1 MLCPQLPPALRR
13 HSQRPGMEELWPGGA
28 WRAWGPSPS
37 LAGSDC
43 KPAARAGPPSGCGSP
58 DAVSP
63 PLTAEDEVFLGSMAV
78 QRAHASPSPDPGV
91 SYSSTEDLLSIDAEL
106 QGSEYYK
113 DLGLD
118 GPTTSQDVLASVP
131 CPKAAGCHYL
141 DRDRACSCVSGGQGG
156 LAQEQPGLLPEA
168 EKPFLSLVQS
178 TSTSRWY
185 SWKIPVPPTDKQR
198 RLSLDASELESDTE
212 QEDGKAEHAADAP
225 PPLPQMWS
233 GPLGVG
239 AELEPLPMGLGLGPE
254 AGNEELGGGGKRPRS
269 KSVPSPSDSFCS
281 PWKSP
286 GLEVSLPVPVGT
298 VPPVLEIPGKD
309 PVPPELMVQQV
320 LKELTQYHGPED
332 DEKNERGDRGAKVK
346 RRLSNLRSRV
356 TGSWQKDKG
365 KTKEQHTEA
374 GETEAGKRG
383 PHGHVLAP
391 GAFGSHIRCCSI
403 CGKTLS
409 SQTGPQCLHCGSNP
423 PRPHKAPSP
432 ASRSPRSKHRD
443 LPRPLPAGPQTS
455 HLRSPAPARGHKE
468 HPRRV
473 SPGPNGNRQKR
484 TAPPPRTALLSAAS
498 AGAVRKVR
506 FPRVDM
512 DDSDGPLRVR
522 PGAEDAA
529 ATTESIFLEDGYL
542 SALWNELEA
551 DAREFRAHSW
561 SLAVEQQYMARQDKE
576 TVRRQEVIYELIRT
590 EVHHVRTL
598 KILLKVYAQA
608 MREALHFSSATLQ
621 LLFPCAEDLLG
632 LHEEFLSQLKLRRM
646 ESREAGSACNY
657 LIRHIGDLLVRQF
670 SGETGNCLKEKY
682 GVFCSRYAEAVGY
695 YKELLQRNKKFQD
708 LMKKLSNATIVRRLG
723 VQECILLVT
732 QRIMKY
738 PVLVERVL
746 QNTEAGTPEHAELT
760 RALALIKEAI
770 TAVDSEVSEAEKGQR
785 LRDILARMDL
795 RPPGKGRNG
804 QPFPKEELARRRLLL
819 DGTLFLKASS
829 GRLKEVLAVLLSDVL
844 LLLQEKDQ
852 KYSFANVDG
861 KAPVVPLQ
869 GLIARE
875 AANDDRGLFLIGASA
890 RGHEMYELLAGSREE
905 RHAWMGALQ
914 RATAGCPD
922 EECPDSRLEEERRQ
936 AEARAAKLQ
945 ECRDRLGRQDA
956 LILQLLGEKR
966 QTYQQ
971 MAALSGA
978 GGPPRPQVL
987 LCRALEEAEGLQR
1000 LLLAL
1005 PRREDG
1011 CGAFGAGVVEQ
1022 AGARSFKKAF
1032 SGDPLL
1038 WEHQGSTA
1046 DSEASDPELPPAG
1059 EHGLPPDPS
1068 DGPSPEQTSS
1078 PQASLDVEPE
1088 LVPRVQIIL
1097 ELLLSLQ
1104 AALSQE
1110 DSRLQLQ
1117 RCALADREL
1126 LLRQQQERQLRALE
1140 EAEAQRRREE
1150 AAARGMM
1157 ERVVREREELEQ
1169 RREAYQR
1176 DLERL
1181 REAQRAVERERGRL
1195 EELGRTRG
1203 VRGPSPAVG
1212 QAPSPGPLAG
1222 FDRDSPERAVP
1233 AGTLCARASI
1243 CGPDGARAVAAPKGE
1258 VPIQLLSATNQLQ
1271 AGVAVQQQIPTK
1283 LAASTR
1289 EKGGRSGRAAAEP
1302 KQSPPTRRASKEDPQ
1317 PRGRAPTG
1325 PPGPEAATPP
1335 EAPAAATESGH
1346 PDAAA
1351 PPSSPPGPWA
1361 TQAHAPE
1368 PALGDAANEA
1378 VIFL

>member
-1 MLCPQLPPALRR
+1 MRQPRRSLSSWKVLGAGGAGAAVLCTGEVAVPIRPAPQPLGGGSLVATACPDLPSVLATTAL
-13 HSQRPGMEELWPGGA
+13 QGRPGTGRHGA
-28 WRAWGPSPS
+28 WDMLLEAATLPLEAARRRRPPVWTRSPEPAPGRPPRPSSPSRPATTPIAHMARVARRGMPPELRMMGIRRALPILPSPG
-37 LAGSDC
+37 LA
-43 KPAARAGPPSGCGSP
+43 PW
-58 DAVSP
+58 
-63 PLTAEDEVFLGSMAV
+63 
-78 QRAHASPSPDPGV
+78 SPSP
-91 SYSSTEDLLSIDAEL
+91 A
-106 QGSEYYK
+106 
-113 DLGLD
+113 
-118 GPTTSQDVLASVP
+118 
-131 CPKAAGCHYL
+131 
-141 DRDRACSCVSGGQGG
+141 RAILTQGGQ
-156 LAQEQPGLLPEA
+156 
-168 EKPFLSLVQS
+168 
-178 TSTSRWY
+178 
-185 SWKIPVPPTDKQR
+185 
-198 RLSLDASELESDTE
+198 
-212 QEDGKAEHAADAP
+212 
-225 PPLPQMWS
+225 
-233 GPLGVG
+233 
-239 AELEPLPMGLGLGPE
+239 
-254 AGNEELGGGGKRPRS
+254 KRVR
-269 KSVPSPSDSFCS
+269 
-281 PWKSP
+281 
-286 GLEVSLPVPVGT
+286 
-298 VPPVLEIPGKD
+298 
-309 PVPPELMVQQV
+309 
-320 LKELTQYHGPED
+320 
-332 DEKNERGDRGAKVK
+332 RGADC
-346 RRLSNLRSRV
+346 S
-356 TGSWQKDKG
+356 
-365 KTKEQHTEA
+365 
-374 GETEAGKRG
+374 
-383 PHGHVLAP
+383 
-391 GAFGSHIRCCSI
+391 SHHPA
-403 CGKTLS
+403 S
-409 SQTGPQCLHCGSNP
+409 SQGM
-423 PRPHKAPSP
+423 PRAAAP
-432 ASRSPRSKHRD
+432 RQ
-443 LPRPLPAGPQTS
+443 GPQTLCGGS
-455 HLRSPAPARGHKE
+455 TAK
-468 HPRRV
+468 PRQ
-473 SPGPNGNRQKR
+473 PG
-484 TAPPPRTALLSAAS
+484 AAFPPPGGMEGVGNA
-498 AGAVRKVR
+498 
-506 FPRVDM
+506 
-512 DDSDGPLRVR
+512 
-522 PGAEDAA
+522 PGGVTDPI
-529 ATTESIFLEDGYL
+529 SSPPDGYL

-945 ECRDRLGRQDA
+945 ECRGRAAGPGAPVAAPHGLGA
-956 LILQLLGEKR
+956 AGQL
-966 QTYQQ
+966 
-971 MAALSGA
+971 
-978 GGPPRPQVL
+978 
-987 LCRALEEAEGLQR
+987 
-1000 LLLAL
+1000 
-1005 PRREDG
+1005 
-1011 CGAFGAGVVEQ
+1011 EQ
-1022 AGARSFKKAF
+1022 
-1032 SGDPLL
+1032 P
-1038 WEHQGSTA
+1038 
-1046 DSEASDPELPPAG
+1046 LPPAG
-1059 EHGLPPDPS
+1059 RGEEDGGLPPSSEEGEGGGPPS
-1068 DGPSPEQTSS
+1068 SIPRGRLVGHVWGSPTPPSRPE
-1078 PQASLDVEPE
+1078 PNLPPALP
-1088 LVPRVQIIL
+1088 PP
-1097 ELLLSLQ
+1097 Q

-1195 EELGRTRG
+1195 EELACLASAPGPLLRG
-1203 VRGPSPAVG
+1203 LTGLKVAPVPSAFLSP

-1289 EKGGRSGRAAAEP
+1289 EKGGRSGRGESRA
-1302 KQSPPTRRASKEDPQ
+1302 TR
-1317 PRGRAPTG
+1317 
-1325 PPGPEAATPP
+1325 PPGRSGSKAHARQPARPAPQLTLLLSPVP
-1335 EAPAAATESGH
+1335 TEAPAAATESGH

>member
-1 MLCPQLPPALRR
+1 MADLGMWPARSGSWESCSGTLEGSSLGRPTQACR
-13 HSQRPGMEELWPGGA
+13 HSHQNREAAPHRAVCVVSGSATAFPSALW
-28 WRAWGPSPS
+28 
-37 LAGSDC
+37 
-43 KPAARAGPPSGCGSP
+43 
-58 DAVSP
+58 
-63 PLTAEDEVFLGSMAV
+63 
-78 QRAHASPSPDPGV
+78 QAHASPSPDPGV

-233 GPLGVG
+233 GPLG
-239 AELEPLPMGLGLGPE
+239 
-254 AGNEELGGGGKRPRS
+254 ELGGGGKRPRS

-409 SQTGPQCLHCGSNP
+409 SQTGPQCLLSAFGNEALHHGFPDGILRPLAGLPSSLPEFLVLSEAARRSNRPPLVSLSPDCGSNP

-657 LIRHIGDLLVRQF
+657 LIRHIGDLLVRQSAHLPRGPFAPVALAGTGLSLQRLPPSLGRDGDVGSGAPPDALWVHRAARSSRQHSAGTAGFSRRSISQIDF

-852 KYSFANVDG
+852 KYSFANV
-861 KAPVVPLQ
+861 V
-869 GLIARE
+869 
-875 AANDDRGLFLIGASA
+875 
-890 RGHEMYELLAGSREE
+890 
-905 RHAWMGALQ
+905 
-914 RATAGCPD
+914 
-922 EECPDSRLEEERRQ
+922 
-936 AEARAAKLQ
+936 
-945 ECRDRLGRQDA
+945 
-956 LILQLLGEKR
+956 
-966 QTYQQ
+966 
-971 MAALSGA
+971 
-978 GGPPRPQVL
+978 
-987 LCRALEEAEGLQR
+987 
-1000 LLLAL
+1000 
-1005 PRREDG
+1005 
-1011 CGAFGAGVVEQ
+1011 
-1022 AGARSFKKAF
+1022 
-1032 SGDPLL
+1032 
-1038 WEHQGSTA
+1038 
-1046 DSEASDPELPPAG
+1046 
-1059 EHGLPPDPS
+1059 
-1068 DGPSPEQTSS
+1068 
-1078 PQASLDVEPE
+1078 
-1088 LVPRVQIIL
+1088 
-1097 ELLLSLQ
+1097 
-1104 AALSQE
+1104 
-1110 DSRLQLQ
+1110 
-1117 RCALADREL
+1117 
-1126 LLRQQQERQLRALE
+1126 
-1140 EAEAQRRREE
+1140 
-1150 AAARGMM
+1150 
-1157 ERVVREREELEQ
+1157 
-1169 RREAYQR
+1169 
-1176 DLERL
+1176 
-1181 REAQRAVERERGRL
+1181 
-1195 EELGRTRG
+1195 G
-1203 VRGPSPAVG
+1203 VRG
-1212 QAPSPGPLAG
+1212 
-1222 FDRDSPERAVP
+1222 
-1233 AGTLCARASI
+1233 
-1243 CGPDGARAVAAPKGE
+1243 
-1258 VPIQLLSATNQLQ
+1258 
-1271 AGVAVQQQIPTK
+1271 
-1283 LAASTR
+1283 
-1289 EKGGRSGRAAAEP
+1289 GRG
-1302 KQSPPTRRASKEDPQ
+1302 
-1317 PRGRAPTG
+1317 
-1325 PPGPEAATPP
+1325 
-1335 EAPAAATESGH
+1335 
-1346 PDAAA
+1346 
-1351 PPSSPPGPWA
+1351 
-1361 TQAHAPE
+1361 
-1368 PALGDAANEA
+1368 
-1378 VIFL
+1378 